1 MVFGWFRKD
10 KKPTPARA
18 DEAAS
23 RAAAGLELTDEIH
36 GEIKRLCAVGD
47 QQAKRAEYGLA
58 LTSYWEAFDLVPE
71 PKTDWDASTWIL
83 AAIGDAN
90 FLGHDFIA
98 GRDNLSFAMRCPDA
112 IGNPFLHLRLGQC
125 QFELDALDRAADELT
140 RAYMGGGLGL
150 FSAEKPKYLA
160 FLKTR
165 ITI

>member
-10 KKPTPARA
+10 RQPAPPPA
-18 DEAAS
+18 DGAPS
-23 RAAAGLELTDEIH
+23 PAAAGLELTDQIH
-36 GEIKRLCAVGD
+36 GEIKRLCTVGD
-47 QQAKRAEYGLA
+47 RLAKRDELGPA
-58 LTSYWEAFDLVPE
+58 LTAYGEAFDLVPE
-71 PKTDWDASTWIL
+71 PKTDWHASTWIL

-90 FLGHDFIA
+90 FLGHDFTA

-125 QFELDALDRAADELT
+125 QFELAALDRAADELA
-140 RAYMGGGLGL
+140 RAYMGGGSEL
-150 FSAEKPKYLA
+150 FTQEDPKYLA